1 MHRQT
6 IARVLPN
13 NRPYSL
19 AFSDKS
25 TMRQIGPVTYYAY
38 VSLLK
43 RRCGMDILFI
53 SHVCFLRDALA
64 TTLQG
69 AGENQALSAF
79 SHETVEAALLEFMP
93 SLIVVE
99 ASHPEG
105 TALVAAVRARVPK
118 ASVIVLAMHER
129 DEDFLMWADVGIS
142 GYLGPD
148 TSAVDLLAAVR
159 RVGVGEVACPQR
171 LTALLLNRFADR
183 STERTTRAGIFSL
196 TTRER
201 EIAGLL
207 ADGMSNKLIARR
219 LDCALATV
227 KNHVHSILDKWDC
240 RSRGEAAARYRQQ
253 IRDDFKPSSRT
264 VVELRASH
272 VSQMG
277 GATLRN
283 GSMQQ
288 RMSAAPGYRAA

>member
-1 MHRQT
+1 
-6 IARVLPN
+6 
-13 NRPYSL
+13 
-19 AFSDKS
+19 
-25 TMRQIGPVTYYAY
+25 
-38 VSLLK
+38 
-43 RRCGMDILFI
+43 MDILFI
-53 SHVCFLRDALA
+53 SHVRFLRDAVVA
-64 TTLQG
+64 TLQG
-69 AGENQALSAF
+69 AGQNRACSAF
-79 SHETVEAALLEFMP
+79 SHETVQAALLEGAP
-93 SLIVVE
+93 SLVVVD

-105 TALVAAVRARVPK
+105 TALVAAVRAQAPK
-118 ASVIVLAMHER
+118 ASVVVLAMCEG
-129 DEDFLMWADVGIS
+129 DDDFLAWADIGIS

-148 TSAVDLLAAVR
+148 TSADDLLSAMR
-159 RVGVGEVACPQR
+159 RVEAGEVACPPR

-183 STERTTRAGIFSL
+183 TTERTARAGIFSL

-240 RSRGEAAARYRQQ
+240 RSRGEAAARFRQHN
-253 IRDDFKPSSRT
+253 RDDAKPSGGQ
-264 VVELRASH
+264 VVQLRASH

-283 GSMQQ
+283 GGMQH
-288 RMSAAPGYRAA
+288 RMPAAFSHKAA